1 MKQRRR
7 AEVATFSATAEGSG
21 LPDSRNQLVQNRLR
35 THLLSQVRIDRLL
48 IFSVKLDL
56 SLDQRRSFA
65 CDVWQ
70 VTWEIWK
77 SRTKHSSF
85 AGFVLTDFAKAI
97 PSRNPPN
104 IPLFSAQVGSFL
116 RIVCVRLSR
125 ELSILPNDDIALKGN
140 PACQSFVGWGS
151 VFDSCSTSCDP
162 CFEVTPIA
170 GKRFQNDC
178 DPQGTQDVRVTRV

>member
-1 MKQRRR
+1 M
-7 AEVATFSATAEGSG
+7 
-21 LPDSRNQLVQNRLR
+21 
-35 THLLSQVRIDRLL
+35 L

-77 SRTKHSSF
+77 SRTKHLSF
-85 AGFVLTDFAKAI
+85 AGFVLTDFAQAI

-104 IPLFSAQVGSFL
+104 IPLFSAQADSFL

-125 ELSILPNDDIALKGN
+125 ELSILQTPIMALKGN
-140 PACQSFVGWGS
+140 PACLSFVGWGS

-170 GKRFQNDC
+170 GKRFYGRGEAH
-178 DPQGTQDVRVTRV
+178 GTLGANAPRTPDL